1 VNLNQATMGALD
13 QQWSRLLGSSADGD
27 VQGGAR
33 VVAWHVPA
41 AASACV
47 GQVWAGVQA
56 ELPAPAI
63 AVDGEAG
70 WLLCFALPAAKPRD
84 EARQVLT
91 GLIQRVLTQADAG
104 VPPTD
109 VAGWRFTCWPLDG
122 DGDGDDDGAAATEA
136 SAWPVPRLVGP
147 DRWSAFVA
155 PDLVPVFADT
165 PWLDCAPSEDGQAVL
180 LSRLQAIS
188 AADWQRLLA
197 EAAPVTA
204 PANTPVATTAT
215 SRLTDA
221 ESGLGRQA
229 LPPVAD
235 DPRAFLRAVMND
247 TSVEMALRIEAA
259 RVLLAHG

>member
-1 VNLNQATMGALD
+1 VNLKQATMGALD

-33 VVAWHVPA
+33 IVAWHVPA
-41 AASACV
+41 AASVRV

-84 EARQVLT
+84 EARHVLT
-91 GLIQRVLTQADAG
+91 ALIQRVLTQADAG

-122 DGDGDDDGAAATEA
+122 DGAASTEA
-136 SAWPVPRLVGP
+136 SAWPVPRPVGP

-165 PWLDCAPSEDGQAVL
+165 PWLDCAPGEDGQAVL

-188 AADWQRLLA
+188 AADWQRLVA
-197 EAAPVTA
+197 QAKPVTA
-204 PANTPVATTAT
+204 PTNTPVTTTAT
-215 SRLTDA
+215 SRQTDV

-229 LPPVAD
+229 PPPVAD

-247 TSVEMALRIEAA
+247 TSVDMALRIEAA